1 MTIENEDKVNS
12 EDDANAANESS
23 STTEKNVE
31 VEASEKKSNKL
42 TTMLMALIVAI
53 PAGSILAYV
62 FMPDQL
68 NSPFSDEATAG
79 KQSSSDSAS
88 AVTLYPID
96 GNGVHA
102 QEPEWVAKQRAE
114 MDKRHAEL
122 RKQNEEQRASRMNSS
137 EVPQWVKDQQAQAEQ
152 RRQEFEKQN
161 VASNRLAPEPPQWV
175 KDQQVQMQ
183 KDQERYQQEWAKRSA
198 AMASN
203 RPPQPPWV
211 TNHSGVNAYPPA
223 QGYQNQMPVYGQNPA
238 PYYNG
243 SVPPANPNYYGNAPY
258 SGPYNAPYGYP
269 YR

>member
-1 MTIENEDKVNS
+1 MTIENKDKVNS
-12 EDDANAANESS
+12 EDDASTANESS
-23 STTEKNVE
+23 SISEENVEVTAE

-53 PAGSILAYV
+53 PASSILAYV

-68 NSPFSDEATAG
+68 NSPFSDEATAS

-96 GNGVHA
+96 GSGVRA

-122 RKQNEEQRASRMNSS
+122 RKQNEEQQASRMNSS
-137 EVPQWVKDQQAQAEQ
+137 EVPQWVKDQQAQ
-152 RRQEFEKQN
+152 
-161 VASNRLAPEPPQWV
+161 
-175 KDQQVQMQ
+175 MQ
-183 KDQERYQQEWAKRSA
+183 KEQERYQRELAKRSA

-203 RPPQPPWV
+203 RPAQPPWLA
-211 TNHSGVNAYPPA
+211 NHSGVNAYPPA
-223 QGYQNQMPVYGQNPA
+223 QGYRNQMPVYGQNQG
-238 PYYNG
+238 PYNNG
-243 SVPPANPNYYGNAPY
+243 FVPPVNPNYYGNAPY
-258 SGPYNAPYGYP
+258 SGPYNAPNGYP